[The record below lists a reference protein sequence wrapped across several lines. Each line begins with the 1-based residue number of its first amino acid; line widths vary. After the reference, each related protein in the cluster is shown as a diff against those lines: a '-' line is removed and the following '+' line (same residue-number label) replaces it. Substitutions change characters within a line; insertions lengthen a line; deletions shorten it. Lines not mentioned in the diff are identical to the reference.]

1 MGQVRRGQVRMG
13 QVRRGRAPK
22 VAPVGHSTPLA
33 ALTILKLNLNFTFFL
48 TLFFFGKELGVVKCY
63 RNKDSFRFIKK

>member
-1 MGQVRRGQVRMG
+1 MG

-33 ALTILKLNLNFTFFL
+33 ALTILKLNLNFTFFF
-48 TLFFFGKELGVVKCY
+48 TLFFLGKNLVL
-63 RNKDSFRFIKK
+63 

>member
-1 MGQVRRGQVRMG
+1 MG

-33 ALTILKLNLNFTFFL
+33 ALTVLNLNLNFTFFF
-48 TLFFFGKELGVVKCY
+48 TLFFLGKNLVL
-63 RNKDSFRFIKK
+63 